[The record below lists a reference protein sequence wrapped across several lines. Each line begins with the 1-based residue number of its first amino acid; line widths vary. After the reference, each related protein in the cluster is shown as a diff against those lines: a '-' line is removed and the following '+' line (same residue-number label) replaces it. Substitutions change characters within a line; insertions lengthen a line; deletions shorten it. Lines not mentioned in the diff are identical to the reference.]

1 MRTALAAA
9 LALVL
14 APPALALPVRS
25 TFTPSD
31 PLAPRQYYLAQDH
44 AFEAFGPELPVVNP
58 VRIAIIDSGLDGGH
72 PEFPRQRIW
81 QARSWV
87 GGSALTDEEG
97 HGTFIAGEIAAA
109 INNEG
114 IAGMAFPAQLVI
126 AKIARSDQTI
136 DVRDEAEAIRWAVD
150 VGARVIN
157 LSIGGLRN
165 PFNRRLDTF
174 SKLEA
179 AAIDYAVRHNVVLVA
194 AVGNS
199 DEAPQSPWPYA
210 SYPAA
215 LPHVIGVSAL
225 SPSGNVPSFSDRDRI
240 YNDIAAPGQEIYSTL
255 PRVLTSFRPLCMNQ
269 GYSDCGPDEFRHA
282 AGTSF
287 AAPQVTAAAAVLL
300 ALRPSLQAD
309 QVANVLERSATDV
322 NASNGCRACPLQ
334 RDALSGWGRLD
345 VSKAVA
351 ALDGVLPLP
360 DRLEPNDDAGSHSV
374 KLSAAV
380 KSVKATL
387 DFWDDQIDVYR
398 IYLRKGQRLRLG
410 LKGPGDA
417 TSNLLLWKPGTKRVN
432 DLRTQNLRAA
442 QSIGPGASHRLG
454 YRVRKN
460 GWYYVEVKLAT
471 RGAGPYE
478 LTITRRRAPT
488 SSNR

>member
-1 MRTALAAA
+1 VRTAVAVA

-14 APPALALPVRS
+14 APSALALPVRAS
-25 TFTPSD
+25 FTPTD

-44 AFEAFGPELPVVNP
+44 AFDAFGPELPVVNP
-58 VRIAIIDSGLDGGH
+58 VRVAIIDSGIDGGH

-97 HGTFIAGEIAAA
+97 HGTFVAGEIAAA
-109 INNEG
+109 INNNEG

-165 PFNRRLDTF
+165 PFNPRVDTY
-174 SKLEA
+174 SKAEA
-179 AAIDYAVRHNVVLVA
+179 DAIEYAVRHGAVLVA

-225 SPSGNVPSFSDRDRI
+225 SPTGNVPTFSDRDRI
-240 YNDIAAPGQEIYSTL
+240 YNDMSAPGQEIYSTL
-255 PRVLTSFRPLCMNQ
+255 PRAITSFRPLCPNQ

-287 AAPQVTAAAAVLL
+287 AAPQVTAAAAVLF
-300 ALRPSLQAD
+300 ALRPTLQAD
-309 QVANVLERSATDV
+309 QVVSILERSATDV
-322 NASNGCRACPLQ
+322 NAANGCKPCPLQ

-345 VSKAVA
+345 VSKAIA

-360 DRLEPNDDAGSHSV
+360 DRFEPNDDAGSQSV

-380 KSVKATL
+380 TSMKGTI

-398 IYLRKGQRLRLG
+398 IYLQQGQRLRLS
-410 LKGPGDA
+410 LDGPAGA

-432 DLRTQNLRAA
+432 DLRKQNLRVA
-442 QSIGPGASHRLG
+442 QSIGPGASHKLG
-454 YRVRKN
+454 YRIPRK
-460 GWYYVEVKLAT
+460 GWYYVEVKVVT
-471 RGAGPYE
+471 QGAGPYE
-478 LTITRRRAPT
+478 LTLTRLR
-488 SSNR
+488 

>member
-1 MRTALAAA
+1 MRTAVAAA

-14 APPALALPVRS
+14 APSALALAVRAG
-25 TFTPSD
+25 FTPTD
-31 PLAPRQYYLAQDH
+31 PLVPRQYYLAQDH
-44 AFEAFGPELPVVNP
+44 AFDAFGPELPVVNP
-58 VRIAIIDSGLDGGH
+58 VRIAIIDSGIDGGH

-97 HGTFIAGEIAAA
+97 HGTFVAGEIAAA
-109 INNEG
+109 INNNEG

-136 DVRDEAEAIRWAVD
+136 DVRDEAQAIRWAVS

-165 PFNRRLDTF
+165 PFNPRVDTF
-174 SKLEA
+174 SKVEA
-179 AAIDYAVRHNVVLVA
+179 AAIEYAVRRGVVLVA

-199 DEAPQSPWPYA
+199 DEAPQTPWPYA

-215 LPHVIGVSAL
+215 LPQVIGVSAL
-225 SPSGNVPSFSDRDRI
+225 SPTGNVPNFSDRDRI
-240 YNDIAAPGQEIYSTL
+240 YNDVSAPGQEIYSTL
-255 PRVLTSFRPLCMNQ
+255 PRALTSFRPLCMNQ

-287 AAPQVTAAAAVLL
+287 AAPQVTAAAAVLF
-300 ALRPSLQAD
+300 ALKPTLQAD
-309 QVANVLERSATDV
+309 QVVNILERSATDV
-322 NASNGCRACPLQ
+322 NAANGCRSCPLL
-334 RDALSGWGRLD
+334 RDSLSGWGRLD

-351 ALDGVLPLP
+351 ALDGILPLP
-360 DRLEPNDDAGSHSV
+360 DRFEPNDDAGTQSV
-374 KLSAAV
+374 KLTAAV
-380 KSVKATL
+380 TTVKATI

-398 IYLRKGQRLRLG
+398 VYLRKGQRLRLT
-410 LKGPGDA
+410 LDGPAGA
-417 TSNLLLWKPGTKRVN
+417 TSNLLLWKPGTKRVD
-432 DLRTQNLRAA
+432 DLRRQNLRAA

-454 YRVRKN
+454 YRSPKK
-460 GWYYVEVKLAT
+460 GWYYVEVKVAT
-471 RGAGPYE
+471 RGAGPYL
-478 LTITRRRAPT
+478 LTLTRLR
-488 SSNR
+488 